1 MEINISQDI
10 RKYKTKDVGNF
21 SFKEAGFLVL
31 GFGLAFITYKLTNNS
46 LEVALIPFAIV
57 AVFAFFKPNG
67 MSCWQFLKTVGK
79 EKLIPSTLIN
89 ETDFIYDLEGL
100 KEQLGTEYHVVIPED
115 LIQSSSDN
123 KNTIISK
130 FDEDLI
136 IR

>member
-46 LEVALIPFAIV
+46 LEVALIPFTIV

-89 ETDFIYDLEGL
+89 ETDFIYDLEEL

>member
-31 GFGLAFITYKLTNNS
+31 GFGLAFITYKLTGNS
-46 LEVALIPFAIV
+46 LEIALIPFALV
-57 AVFAFFKPNG
+57 AVFAFFKPHG
-67 MSCWQFLKTVGK
+67 MSCWQFIKTVGK

-89 ETDFIYDLEGL
+89 ETDFVYDLEEMQELYGSD
-100 KEQLGTEYHVVIPED
+100 YHVVIPDD

-123 KNTIISK
+123 KNTFISK

>member
-31 GFGLAFITYKLTNNS
+31 GFGLAFITYKLTGNS
-46 LEVALIPFAIV
+46 LEIALIPFALV
-57 AVFAFFKPNG
+57 AVFAFFKPHG
-67 MSCWQFLKTVGK
+67 MSCCQFIKTVGK

-89 ETDFIYDLEGL
+89 ETDFVYDLEEMQERYGSD
-100 KEQLGTEYHVVIPED
+100 YHVVIPDD

-123 KNTIISK
+123 KNTFISK

>member
-89 ETDFIYDLEGL
+89 ETDFIYDLEEL
-100 KEQLGTEYHVVIPED
+100 KEQLGAEYHVVIPED

>member
-1 MEINISQDI
+1 MEITISQDI

-89 ETDFIYDLEGL
+89 ETDFIYDLEEL